1 MLRIAVRVHNDEQ
14 SAKACYSWDDVNEF
28 FFNPCYDDAYVIPLQ
43 VHGKTYAE
51 KKADLQAQAVD
62 FSNVVGSMVMSW
74 GESAYI
80 SDFFERNGRRYGLL
94 REFQENGI
102 C

>member
-14 SAKACYSWDDVNEF
+14 EAKACYSWDEVNKF
-28 FFNPCYDDAYVIPLQ
+28 FFSPFYDFKYIIPLQ

-62 FSNVVGSMVMSW
+62 FSNVVGSLVMSW

>member
-1 MLRIAVRVHNDEQ
+1 MLRIAVRVHGDEVE
-14 SAKACYSWDDVNEF
+14 ARTCYDMAEVHEF
-28 FFNPCYDDAYVIPLQ
+28 FFSPSYDDKYIIPLR
-43 VHGKTYAE
+43 VRGRNYAE
-51 KKADLQAQAVD
+51 RKADLEAQAVD
-62 FSNVVGSMVMSW
+62 YSHVFSDMIISW

-94 REFQENGI
+94 REFRENGI